1 MAKRQSGKSAVTIVL
16 MAGLVLIPVLVQAG
30 SLTGTVTDQS
40 DGSAL
45 FKATVT
51 VKSNDVSFDPTGNVA
66 DENGEYTVKNIPT
79 GEYTV
84 IVSSIGFTTQS
95 ISGIKIDE
103 SGSSTLNVALEPTF
117 INLDAISV
125 TASRRP
131 EKINEAPAAVSVVS
145 AEEIES
151 RAALT
156 PTEHVKG
163 LPSVD
168 VASTGLN
175 QSTAVVRGFN
185 NIFSG
190 AMLVLADNR
199 IARVPSLRFN
209 AYNFIPTINEDIERI
224 EMVSGPG
231 SALYGPNAASGVMHM
246 LTKSPFS
253 SQGTTITVGGGER
266 NLFLGAFRH
275 AGVVGQHV
283 GYKITGQYYQGD
295 DWKSYEP
302 SEPDSIILFRPTA
315 AGPKT
320 IGDYF
325 PNERNYDIEK
335 ISGEGRVDFLLTDDM
350 TLILNGGMTQ
360 ANSLELTGLGAGRA
374 IDWMYYFG
382 QMRLNYKDLFIQS
395 YVNGSDAG
403 DTYLYPTGQLI
414 IDKSKLW
421 VGQIQHRYSPR
432 SGLAFTYGFDALLT
446 RPNTEYTINGSN
458 EEDDNIDELGAYIQ
472 TDVQVTDQLKL
483 VGAARV
489 DDHNRLEDMVFS
501 PRAAAVFQPEK
512 NHTFRLTYN
521 RAFSTPDNNNFY
533 LDILQTDDLGDM
545 GDKFSAAFGGYRPEI
560 DIRVQGVP
568 ESGFHWKYSDDGDI
582 MFRSPFAPPLTLG
595 MMSTEDFIE
604 LNDPLFT
611 GLMWQAGRGAVIA
624 GFEQQLAQF
633 GVPQGTIDLLSTSL
647 EAVTPGTVSGVQN
660 ALMTINPDKGVAEPS
675 TLDDIADIGRLE
687 PTITQ
692 TIELGY
698 NGLIADKF
706 KFSIDVYRTE
716 KNNFIG
722 PLTVETPNVF
732 LDPGTLWLYLESAL
746 DSSLN
751 DPANAFN
758 AAVLDT
764 LDSPIFG
771 GDDDGTVADELT
783 AMFTEGAASIP
794 FGTVTPEEA
803 LDPTAVLVTYRN
815 FGDIS
820 FYGADLS
827 LAYRLN
833 HSWSF
838 GGSYSYISK
847 NFFEKSDEQVHDIH
861 LNAPKHKF
869 ALFAQYRNPKLG
881 LDTHARMRFVDAFK
895 MISPFYGD
903 EVKAYEVLDLNV
915 GLEFFYGTYLALTVQ
930 NLLDNKH
937 IEFVGGPELGR
948 LAIMRL
954 TKSF

>member
-1 MAKRQSGKSAVTIVL
+1 MVKRQSKRSAVVIMLV
-16 MAGLVLIPVLVQAG
+16 AGFVLIPILTRAG
-30 SLTGTVTDQS
+30 SLTGKVTDKS

-51 VKSNDVSFDPTGNVA
+51 VKSDDPSFDPTGNAA
-66 DENGEYTVKNIPT
+66 DENGEYTIKNIPT

-84 IVSSIGFTTQS
+84 IVSSIGFTTRT
-95 ISGIKIDE
+95 ISGVNINE
-103 SGSSTLNVALEPTF
+103 SGSSNLNVALEPTF

-145 AEEIES
+145 SEEIET

-163 LPSVD
+163 LPAVD

-190 AMLVLADNR
+190 AMLVLEDNR

-209 AYNFIPTINEDIERI
+209 AYNFIPAINEDIERI

-246 LTKSPFS
+246 ITKSPFA

-266 NLFLGAFRH
+266 NLFLGALRH

-302 SEPDSIILFRPTA
+302 SEPDTIILFRPTGT
-315 AGPKT
+315 GPQT
-320 IGDYF
+320 VGEYF

-335 ISGEGRVDFLLTDDM
+335 ISSEGRVDFLLTDDM
-350 TLILNGGMTQ
+350 TLILNGGLTR

-382 QMRLNYKDLFIQS
+382 QMRYTYKDLFIQT

-432 SGLAFTYGFDALLT
+432 AGLAFTYGFDALLT

-458 EEDDNIDELGAYIQ
+458 EEDDNIDELGAYVQ
-472 TDVQVTDQLKL
+472 TDMQVTDQLKL

-489 DDHNRLEDMVFS
+489 DHHNKLDNMVFS
-501 PRAAAVFQPEK
+501 PRAAAVYQPEK

-521 RAFSTPDNNNFY
+521 RAFSTPDNNSFY
-533 LDILQTDDLGDM
+533 LDILQTNDLGGM

-604 LNDPLFT
+604 FNDPLFT

-624 GFEQQLAQF
+624 GFEQQLAASQL
-633 GVPQGTIDLLSTSL
+633 PQDTIDTKLASL
-647 EAVTPGTVSGVQN
+647 NAITPGSVNGVQN
-660 ALMTINPDKGVAEPS
+660 SLMTINPDKGIAEPS

-732 LDPGTLWLYLESAL
+732 LDPATLQLYLGGEFATNL
-746 DSSLN
+746 AN
-751 DPANAFN
+751 NPAD
-758 AAVLDT
+758 AAELFFLDT
-764 LDSPIFG
+764 LTAIG
-771 GDDDGTVADELT
+771 GNGNGTIVDELT
-783 AMFTEGAASIP
+783 TMFTQGAASIP

-833 HSWSF
+833 HFWSF

-847 NFFEKSDEQVHDIH
+847 NFFEKSDDQVHDIY

-869 ALFAQYRNPKLG
+869 ALHAQYRNAKLG
-881 LDTHARMRFVDAFK
+881 LDANTRLRFVDGFK
-895 MISPFYGD
+895 MMSPFYGD
-903 EVKAYEVLDLNV
+903 EVKTYEVVDLNV

-930 NLLDNKH
+930 NLLDDKH
-937 IEFVGGPELGR
+937 IEFVGGPEIGR